1 MHEAFHDHLF
11 VPIWIVDLR
20 GRKIEIGDQSLVQKI
35 FRYTDPFPLRSSI
48 HTGFLKVSKSQKQ
61 ISKVSFEQKKI
72 LCTFALAFK
81 MSQLKRVMAHNHAD

>member
-35 FRYTDPFPLRSSI
+35 FRYTDPFPLRSTQYQNLQNYINNVLHTVYIVDILLGQPIKLI
-48 HTGFLKVSKSQKQ
+48 HVVSTSE
-61 ISKVSFEQKKI
+61 FHEY
-72 LCTFALAFK
+72 
-81 MSQLKRVMAHNHAD
+81 